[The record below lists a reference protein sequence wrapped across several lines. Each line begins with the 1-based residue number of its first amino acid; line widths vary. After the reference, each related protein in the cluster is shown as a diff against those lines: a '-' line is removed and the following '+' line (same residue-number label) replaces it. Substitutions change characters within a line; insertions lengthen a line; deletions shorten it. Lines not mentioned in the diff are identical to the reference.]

1 MPNSTGPTGPTGN
14 PEVHVIT
21 GGPTVPSNSI
31 HNPGQALLPASAGVA
46 AAITKG
52 AAGSVKSV
60 HGTVAGIIFDSET
73 K

>member
-21 GGPTVPSNSI
+21 GGPTVPNNSI
-31 HNPGQALLPASAGVA
+31 HNPGVTALPASAGA
-46 AAITKG
+46 AAIISKG

-60 HGTVAGIIFDSET
+60 HGTVAGIVFDNET